1 MCWGRLELSFH
12 SFVDLLLMHEV
23 DRMYYNIVVE
33 GKERD
38 MIHIS
43 AYIEYGIEATH
54 CIIQFIT

>member
-1 MCWGRLELSFH
+1 MCWEELELSFY
-12 SFVDLLLMHEV
+12 SFVDLFLMHEV
-23 DRMYYNIVVE
+23 DRMYHNIVVE

-43 AYIEYGIEATH
+43 AYIEYEIEATH

>member
-1 MCWGRLELSFH
+1 M
-12 SFVDLLLMHEV
+12 DAYEV
-23 DRMYYNIVVE
+23 DRMYYNIVME

-43 AYIEYGIEATH
+43 AYIEYEIEATH